1 MNMFNYRKTFSI
13 ATRRRLRHVVPLGI
27 AGAYVVYCVKDRFEF
42 HYEKKA
48 EILEAK
54 AIAEK
59 EKEKALETAATAA
72 AAAAMSAERAAKV

>member
-1 MNMFNYRKTFSI
+1 MSNYRKTFSI
-13 ATRRRLRHVVPLGI
+13 ATRRSLRHVVPLGI

-59 EKEKALETAATAA
+59 EKEKALETAAAA

>member
-1 MNMFNYRKTFSI
+1 MPSYRKAFSI

-27 AGAYVVYCVKDRFEF
+27 AGAYVVYCVRDRFEF

-48 EILEAK
+48 EIREAK

-59 EKEKALETAATAA
+59 EKALEMASAADTV
-72 AAAAMSAERAAKV
+72 AKV

>member
-1 MNMFNYRKTFSI
+1 MPSYRKAFSI
-13 ATRRRLRHVVPLGI
+13 ATRRRLRHVVPLSI
-27 AGAYVVYCVKDRFEF
+27 AGAYVVYCVRDRFEF

-59 EKEKALETAATAA
+59 EKALEMASAAETGT
-72 AAAAMSAERAAKV
+72 KI